1 MADDASVQR
10 RGNIGD
16 HGEFLAFATV
26 IANGCLELTDPTGE
40 IQKGKLDVIEVSR
53 EAIGQRDKAGVNKT
67 GKLVRRAYYIE
78 GDEVMIKADADGVGR
93 RLCSRVEVSDLV
105 GKLRSEL
112 ISWSQSRG
120 KRESADG
127 DPDGAVL
134 DHYSESAN
142 RMMELFEVGGLKAP
156 SSSKSDLYL
165 TFKQPNGIKVT
176 QGFSVKSLMG
186 SNSCLINHSGATLVT
201 FEVINCTPARA
212 LEIEAAHC
220 QEEAER
226 LSLGKLKPRK
236 PAKPGPATMIPALAR
251 HKDVQV
257 KFAFISDENF
267 RGNLIGIDTSLPAM
281 VAHVLYQ
288 RYLSGES
295 SPSEIVNLPASVEMM
310 AQMGHPR
317 ADASKTLERKV
328 KDLFQRYAQG
338 MNTTEPWDD
347 QTEVKGGWV
356 LVIKNGHVT
365 GYCFEDDDG
374 FRKYLFEST
383 YFDTPDV
390 KRVSSDKKKIGAYVG
405 RPYSLEGKT
414 FIDLSLMVKFRK
426 RSVSGSEKI

>member
-16 HGEFLAFATV
+16 HSEFLAFATI

-53 EAIGQRDKAGVNKT
+53 EAIGQRDKAGV
-67 GKLVRRAYYIE
+67 LVRRAYYIE
-78 GDEVMIKADADGVGR
+78 GEDVMIKADTDGVGR
-93 RLCSRVEVSDLV
+93 RLCSKIVVSELV

-112 ISWSQSRG
+112 ISWSQNRG
-120 KRESADG
+120 NRETADG
-127 DPDGAVL
+127 GPDGAAL

-142 RMMELFEVGGLKAP
+142 RLMELFEVGGLKAP

-212 LEIEAAHC
+212 LELEAIYCRGETEWPSPA
-220 QEEAER
+220 
-226 LSLGKLKPRK
+226 KLKPRR
-236 PAKPGPATMIPALAR
+236 PAKPGPATIIPALAR
-251 HKDVQV
+251 DKDVQV
-257 KFAFISDENF
+257 RFASIPDETF
-267 RGNLIGIDTSLPAM
+267 CGNLIGIDTSLPAM

-288 RYLSGES
+288 RYLSGKS
-295 SPSEIVNLPASVEMM
+295 SPRGIVDLPASLEMM
-310 AQMGHPR
+310 VQMGHPK
-317 ADASKTLERKV
+317 ADASKTLERKL

-356 LVIKNGHVT
+356 LVINDGRVT

-374 FRKYLFEST
+374 FRKYLFDST

-390 KRVSSDKKKIGAYVG
+390 KRVPSEKKKIGAYVG
-405 RPYSLEGKT
+405 RPYSVDGKT
-414 FIDLSLMVKFRK
+414 YIDLSLIVKFNK
-426 RSVSGSEKI
+426 KSCQHGTVI

>member
-1 MADDASVQR
+1 MADGDTVQR

-16 HGEFLAFATV
+16 HSEFLAFATV
-26 IANGCLELTDPTGE
+26 VADGCLEITDPTGE
-40 IQKGKLDVIEVSR
+40 IHKGKLDVLEVSR
-53 EAIGQRDKAGVNKT
+53 EAIGQRDKSGA
-67 GKLVRRAYYIE
+67 LVRRAYYIE
-78 GDEVMIKADADGVGR
+78 GEALMIKADVDGVCR
-93 RLCSRVEVSDLV
+93 RLCSKLEVADLV
-105 GKLRSEL
+105 GKLRREL
-112 ISWSQSRG
+112 ISWSQNRG
-120 KRESADG
+120 KRETAG
-127 DPDGAVL
+127 GETDGAAL

-142 RMMELFEVGGLKAP
+142 KLMELFAVGGLKAP

-201 FEVINCTPARA
+201 FEIFNCTPGRA
-212 LEIEAAHC
+212 LELEAVYC
-220 QEEAER
+220 REEAGL
-226 LSLGKLKPRK
+226 LSPIKIRPRK
-236 PAKPGPATMIPALAR
+236 LAKPGPATIIPALAR
-251 HKDVQV
+251 DKDVQV
-257 KFAFISDENF
+257 KFAFIPDETF

-288 RYLSGES
+288 RYLTGKS
-295 SPSEIVNLPASVEMM
+295 SPRGIVDLPASVEMM
-310 AQMGHPR
+310 VQMGHPQ

-328 KDLFQRYAQG
+328 KDLFQRYAKG

-356 LVIKNGHVT
+356 LVIKDGRVT

-374 FRKYLFEST
+374 FRKYLFDST

-390 KRVSSDKKKIGAYVG
+390 KRVPSEKKKIGAFVG
-405 RPYSLEGKT
+405 RPYSLNGRT
-414 FIDLSLMVKFRK
+414 YVDLSLMVKFSK
-426 RSVSGSEKI
+426 RSVSDSHRN

>member
-1 MADDASVQR
+1 MADRASVQR

-26 IANGCLELTDPTGE
+26 IADGYLELTDPTGE
-40 IQKGKLDVIEVSR
+40 IQKGRLDVMEVSR
-53 EAIGQRDKAGVNKT
+53 EAIGQREKSGAKKT
-67 GKLVRRAYYIE
+67 GALVRRAYYISGE
-78 GDEVMIKADADGVGR
+78 YVMIRSDADGVCR
-93 RLCSRVEVSDLV
+93 RLCPKIEVSDLV
-105 GKLRSEL
+105 GKLRNEL
-112 ISWSQSRG
+112 ICWSQNRG
-120 KRESADG
+120 KRETAEG

-142 RMMELFEVGGLKAP
+142 RLMELFEVGGLKAP

-201 FEVINCTPARA
+201 FEVINCSPERA
-212 LEIEAAHC
+212 LELESNYC
-220 QEEAER
+220 REEAER
-226 LSLGKLKPRK
+226 TSIGNLKPRSPK
-236 PAKPGPATMIPALAR
+236 KPGPSTIIPALAR
-251 HKDVQV
+251 DKDVQV
-257 KFAFISDENF
+257 KFAFIPDATF

-288 RYLSGES
+288 RYLSGEN
-295 SPSEIVNLPASVEMM
+295 SPREIVKLPASVEMM
-310 AQMGHPR
+310 TQMGHPK
-317 ADASKTLERKV
+317 ADASKTLERKI

-356 LVIKNGHVT
+356 LVIKDGRVT

-374 FRKYLFEST
+374 FRKYLFDST

-390 KRVSSDKKKIGAYVG
+390 KRVPAVKKKIAAYVG
-405 RPYSLEGKT
+405 RPYSVDQKT
-414 FIDLSLMVKFRK
+414 FIDLSLMVKFSK
-426 RSVSGSEKI
+426 SSVSFSDVV

>member
-1 MADDASVQR
+1 MADDASGQR

-16 HGEFLAFATV
+16 HSEFLAFATV
-26 IANGCLELTDPTGE
+26 IANGYLDLTDPTGE
-40 IQKGKLDVIEVSR
+40 IQKGKLNVMEVSR
-53 EAIGQRDKAGVNKT
+53 EAVGQREKVGARKAAA
-67 GKLVRRAYYIE
+67 LVRRAYYIE
-78 GDEVMIKADADGVGR
+78 GDDVMIKAEADGIGR
-93 RLCSRVEVSDLV
+93 RLCSKIEVSDLV
-105 GKLRSEL
+105 SKLRGEL
-112 ISWSQSRG
+112 ISWSQNRG
-120 KRESADG
+120 ARETTDG
-127 DPDGAVL
+127 APDGAAL

-142 RMMELFEVGGLKAP
+142 RLMALFEVGGLKAP

-201 FEVINCTPARA
+201 FEVFNCTPARA
-212 LEIEAAHC
+212 LELEAAYC
-220 QEEAER
+220 REQPEAPSAAKR
-226 LSLGKLKPRK
+226 KPRRQ
-236 PAKPGPATMIPALAR
+236 AKPGPATMIPALAR
-251 HKDVQV
+251 DKDVQV
-257 KFAFISDENF
+257 KFSSIPDETF

-295 SPSEIVNLPASVEMM
+295 SPREIVKLPASVEMM
-310 AQMGHPR
+310 VQMGHPK

-338 MNTTEPWDD
+338 MNTAEPWDD

-356 LVIKNGHVT
+356 LVIKDGRVT

-374 FRKYLFEST
+374 FRKYLFDST

-390 KRVSSDKKKIGAYVG
+390 KRVPSEKKKIGAYVG
-405 RPYSLEGKT
+405 RPYSIEGKT
-414 FIDLSLMVKFRK
+414 YIDLSLMVKFSK
-426 RSVSGSEKI
+426 RSVSLSENN